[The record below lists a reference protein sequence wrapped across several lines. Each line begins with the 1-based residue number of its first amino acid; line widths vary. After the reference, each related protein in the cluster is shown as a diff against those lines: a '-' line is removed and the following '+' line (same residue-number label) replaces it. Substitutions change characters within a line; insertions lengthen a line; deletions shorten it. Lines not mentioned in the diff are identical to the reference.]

1 MIKEEKLNRAKAK
14 KRINENVTKLLASNK
29 TIEDIFNIS
38 FSHEVFTIFN
48 LVKDGS
54 VKDITYGEVKR
65 DVQRFANHFSKE
77 IPQETKYVGLLLDN
91 CLEWVYS
98 YYGLLMAGYV
108 PVLLSTAST
117 NEENLEIL
125 KELGTD
131 IVVSNKSIECKTINP
146 FEIHEKELIEEE
158 RWANGTIFVTSG
170 TSGKPKIYLY
180 TGEEFA
186 NQVINIQ
193 TFEKDRPTFFS
204 FYKGYIKQYLVLP
217 LYHIFGF
224 TAGFLWFT
232 FYNVTVVLPQ
242 SLAPDHVR
250 EAALLGE
257 PTHLLA
263 VPLFWEHIAKKIVS
277 TVKENNAEEKFNKA
291 ITFSTGFQKRHPN
304 HGSKFVKNVLFKQ
317 YIDKILG
324 KSLQYCITGGTAIS
338 LETLQI
344 INGLGYQL
352 VNGYGSTEIA
362 ISSFVNGKNIKAR
375 NSLSIGEPFRNYK
388 YEINDEKELCVTTKA
403 GYHASL
409 VEGKFVDRNKDI
421 PIPTNDIADCEYGK
435 YYLRGRLDEI
445 FVGRNG
451 ENYSLP
457 RIEKSIRSDYATD
470 VVCVTN
476 NGKIALVLSYDKS
489 IPHNIIKKDLSGI
502 IHNENFT
509 KYAIG
514 KIFVTNDELP
524 KANGIK
530 IKRNLVQRMLEEG
543 KILAVDISMDS
554 ELNEKVNFNPAIMEK
569 VIQVFK
575 EVTKLDSVDT
585 DSDFFIDLGGDSLAY
600 FDLVTKIESALGTTL
615 EINIQVT
622 RTPLAFTL
630 QAMKQLPANYGEK
643 AGINTENSQEKHVK
657 FERFRFFHF
666 LARCFIKLS
675 GILPFIIFVT
685 PRFFYSSKKAKKES
699 KSLKGGAILIGN
711 HSSTFDYVSYIY
723 KYFFR
728 VIHTFVGPA
737 IYRFKSL
744 RHLCNVMENIEVK
757 KDDPANIEALKK
769 ARHYL
774 SKGKTIAIFPEGRF
788 EDNVGEIES
797 FSSSAIRLAFESK
810 TPIIPH
816 YFKGNYGLFKRAKI
830 NVGEKIYVHELV
842 KKDTLSEE
850 DIKFVNEY
858 LRERI
863 KKLKHQLYCFETQKT
878 QSIFSWKLFVS
889 DLFKVTG
896 FPIGYCAFWARKVYI
911 GNKKEVRRAMKE
923 RVILAPTHT
932 SFFDVPLMYLYFVTR
947 RLRIFSLKEAVS
959 SKLLGPLARRAGV
972 IPYDR
977 DAKGGFDFK
986 AFKTTDEIL
995 EGNGC
1000 VVMFPQGHIVED
1012 GKLEGHD
1019 IKQGLATHSL
1029 RRDAPIIPIVFGSK
1043 TRIFKLNKIYVGDP
1057 IYPKDYFDVVE
1068 PSKENIAKFT
1078 EIIQKKM
1085 IELQSISQ
1093 KRVKKAKENSR

>member
-29 TIEDIFNIS
+29 TLEDIFNIS
-38 FSHEVFTIFN
+38 FSHEEFTIFN

-54 VKDITYGEVKR
+54 VKDITYGEVKGY
-65 DVQRFANHFSKE
+65 VQRFANHFSKE

-117 NEENLEIL
+117 TLEINEIL
-125 KELGTD
+125 NEVKVN
-131 IVVSNKSIECKTINP
+131 VVVTNISTGKKDINP
-146 FEIHEKELIEEE
+146 FEIDENEPIKEKK
-158 RWANGTIFVTSG
+158 WANGTVFATSG

-180 TGEEFA
+180 TGEELA
-186 NQVINIQ
+186 EQLLNIQ
-193 TFEKDRPTFFS
+193 NFEKERPAFLS

-232 FYNVTVVLPQ
+232 FYNVAIVLPQ
-242 SLAPDHVR
+242 SLAPEHVK
-250 EAALLGE
+250 EGAILGE

-263 VPLFWEHIAKKIVS
+263 VPLFWEHIAKKIS
-277 TVKENNAEEKFNKA
+277 LTVKEHNAEKKFDKA
-291 ITFSTGFQKRHPN
+291 LSLSTGIQKWFPR
-304 HGSKFVKNVLFKQ
+304 HGSRFVKNVLFKA
-317 YIDKILG
+317 YIGKILG
-324 KSLQYCITGGTAIS
+324 NSLQFCITGGTAIS
-338 LETLQI
+338 AETLKI
-344 INGLGYQL
+344 INGLGYPL

-362 ISSFVNGKNIKAR
+362 ISSFVNPISIKAR
-375 NSLSIGEPFRNYK
+375 NSLSIGEPFKNYK
-388 YEINDEKELCVTTKA
+388 YTLNERKELCVETSA
-403 GYHASL
+403 GYHSAL
-409 VEGKFVDRNKDI
+409 IDGKFVERDKKV
-421 PIPTNDIADCEYGK
+421 PIETNDICEIEFDK
-435 YYLRGRLDEI
+435 YYIKGRLDEI
-445 FVGRNG
+445 LVGKNG

-457 RIEKSIRSDYATD
+457 RIEKSLRSDYAND
-470 VVCVTN
+470 LVCVPCGT
-476 NGKIALVLSYDKS
+476 KMALVLSYDKN
-489 IPHNIIKKDLSGI
+489 IPHNIIKKDLSSI

-514 KIFVTNDELP
+514 KIFVTNAELP

-530 IKRNLVQRMLEEG
+530 IKRNLVQSMLEKGE
-543 KILAVDISMDS
+543 ILSVDISMGS
-554 ELNEKVNFNPAIMEK
+554 ELNEKIDYSPALLEKIIQIFKDVTEVNN
-569 VIQVFK
+569 VQ
-575 EVTKLDSVDT
+575 L
-585 DSDFFIDLGGDSLAY
+585 DSDFFIDLGGDSLSY
-600 FDLVTKIESALGTTL
+600 FELVSKIEETLKMTL
-615 EINIQVT
+615 EINIQIT

-630 QAMKQLPANYGEK
+630 QAMKQAPEDYFEK
-643 AGINTENSQEKHVK
+643 EEQKTENLLEKPVK
-657 FERFRFFHF
+657 LARFRFFHF
-666 LARCFIKLS
+666 IARCFIKLS
-675 GILPFIIFVT
+675 GILPYLIFVS
-685 PRFFYSSKKAKKES
+685 PRFFYSSKKAKKDS
-699 KSLKGGAILIGN
+699 KHLKEGAILIAN
-711 HSSTFDYVSYIY
+711 HSSTFDYVTYVY
-723 KYFFR
+723 KHFFK
-728 VIHTFVGPA
+728 VVHTLVGPA

-757 KDDPANIEALKK
+757 KDDDGNLEALKK
-769 ARHYL
+769 ARAYL
-774 SKGKTIAIFPEGRF
+774 NKKKVIAIFPEGRF
-788 EDNVGEIES
+788 EDNAGEIER
-797 FSSSAIRLAFESK
+797 FSPSAIRLAFETK
-810 TPIIPH
+810 VPIIPH
-816 YFKGNYGLFKRAKI
+816 YFKGNYGLFKRSKI

-842 KKDTLSEE
+842 KKDKLSDE
-850 DIKFVNEY
+850 DIEYVNEY
-858 LRERI
+858 LRDCV

-896 FPIGYCAFWARKVYI
+896 FPIGYPVFWARKIYI

-932 SFFDVPLMYLYFVTR
+932 SFFDVPLMYLYFITR

-959 SKLLGPLARRAGV
+959 SKFLGPLARRSGV

-1000 VVMFPQGHIVED
+1000 VVMFPQGHIVKD

-1029 RRDAPIIPIVFGSK
+1029 RRDVPIIPIVFGSK
-1043 TRIFKLNKIYVGDP
+1043 TGIFKLNKIYIGDP
-1057 IYPKDYFDVVE
+1057 IYPKNYFDVLE
-1068 PSKENIAKFT
+1068 ASKENIAKFT

-1093 KRVKKAKENSR
+1093 NRKQKE